1 MGISSGQSPRAFSR
15 SGNLIGLLA
24 GVMASSVAA
33 LIGWVIIE
41 QVMDLS
47 YEFNLWL
54 WVVGIAAGVGG
65 VLIAGKLATRP
76 VLNQLPIA
84 VLQSQV

>member
-1 MGISSGQSPRAFSR
+1 M
-15 SGNLIGLLA
+15 
-24 GVMASSVAA
+24 
-33 LIGWVIIE
+33 E
-41 QVMDLS
+41 LS
-47 YEFNLWL
+47 YEFNPVI
-54 WVVGIAAGVGG
+54 WVVGIFAGVAG

>member
-1 MGISSGQSPRAFSR
+1 
-15 SGNLIGLLA
+15 LIGLLA
-24 GVMASSVAA
+24 GLIASTVASI
-33 LIGWVIIE
+33 IGWLVVE
-41 QVMDLS
+41 QVMELS
-47 YEFNLWL
+47 YEFNIWL
-54 WVVGIAAGVGG
+54 WVIGIAAGVAG